1 MKSSKGLGRG
11 LGSLIS
17 SEEIYDAGS
26 PGFFMCPIEKIRP
39 NPAQPRL
46 RIKPE
51 SLTGLIQSIK
61 ENGILQPLVVC
72 EAGDQYQLVAG
83 ERRWRAAQRAGLR
96 NVPVVIKDVSPDEL
110 LELALIENIQRQDL
124 NPLEEAM
131 AYKRLVEDLGL
142 TQQEAGIRVG
152 RDRAT
157 VANFLRILNLPAYA
171 QEDLLEERL
180 TMGHAKALLMVGDRE
195 RQRYLR
201 DEIIRR
207 GLSVRQAESLAR
219 KLSNNGPGTQAARQK
234 ETDPDIKRLCED
246 LSLRVGAKVNIIQTK
261 RGGRLEIRYSSN
273 NELERLIE
281 LLKGNE

>member
-273 NELERLIE
+273 DELERLIE

>member
-1 MKSSKGLGRG
+1 MKSNRGLGRG

-39 NPAQPRL
+39 NPSQPRL

-51 SLTGLIQSIK
+51 SLTGLVQSIK
-61 ENGILQPLVVC
+61 EKGILQPLVVC
-72 EAGDQYQLVAG
+72 EVGDQYQLVAG

-142 TQQEAGIRVG
+142 TQQEAGVRVG

-180 TMGHAKALLMVGDRE
+180 TMGHAKALLMVGDPGKQRE
-195 RQRYLR
+195 LR
-201 DEIIRR
+201 DEILKR

-219 KLSNNGPGTQAARQK
+219 RLSNNGTVTQATRQK
-234 ETDPDIKRLCED
+234 CTDPDIERLCED
-246 LSLRVGAKVNIIQTK
+246 LSMRVGAKVNIVQTK
-261 RGGRLEIRYSSN
+261 RGGRLEIRYSSSE
-273 NELERLIE
+273 ELERLIE
-281 LLKGNE
+281 LLKG